1 MLRTPAPLIGALGV
15 TENSMK
21 SFSALRTAALAICL
35 SLTYCSLAAEPSG
48 SMTVAT
54 FLDLGKNAV
63 DHSAGS
69 PVVTLYLT
77 AALDAFGFANTTLDD
92 EKKPLLYCEPKNLTL
107 NTINLRQML
116 NASIAKTKSNL
127 SESDWNQYAK
137 IMNISAELLG
147 LLQEAFPCHQ

>member
-1 MLRTPAPLIGALGV
+1 
-15 TENSMK
+15 MK
-21 SFSALRTAALAICL
+21 SFSALRTAAVAIAL
-35 SLTYCSLAAEPSG
+35 SLTPCSVVAEPNG

-54 FLDLGKNAV
+54 FLDLEKNAV
-63 DHSAGS
+63 DHNAGS

-92 EKKPLLYCEPKNLTL
+92 EKKPLLYCEPQNLAL

-116 NASIAKTKSNL
+116 NASIAKTKSIL

-137 IMNISAELLG
+137 IMNLAAELLG
-147 LLQEAFPCHQ
+147 LLQGAFPCRQ